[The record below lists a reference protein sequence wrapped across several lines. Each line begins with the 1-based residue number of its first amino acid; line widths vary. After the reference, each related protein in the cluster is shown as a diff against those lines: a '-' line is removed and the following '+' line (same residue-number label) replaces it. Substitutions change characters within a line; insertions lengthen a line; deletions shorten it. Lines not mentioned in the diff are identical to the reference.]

1 MQQPVQNTEQYH
13 EEQRQEVDVQKEN
26 FQNTRGIRP
35 HSQIQKGGEK
45 IFFLKKQKNQ
55 NHNSRDNRQDE
66 TESVTAQITA
76 FSQNINSTSPA
87 VSNLFFIDELK
98 AWKTF
103 RGKSSVDCLLH
114 NACQTACSS
123 RALFLMHFNE
133 EHISSAPNLPLSAV
147 PPPLQDAAWRKCL

>member
-13 EEQRQEVDVQKEN
+13 EQQRQEVDVQKEN
-26 FQNTRGIRP
+26 FQIYKRDLTSFSNSKRRR
-35 HSQIQKGGEK
+35 KN
-45 IFFLKKQKNQ
+45 IFFKKQKNQ

-133 EHISSAPNLPLSAV
+133 EHISSAPNLPLSVV